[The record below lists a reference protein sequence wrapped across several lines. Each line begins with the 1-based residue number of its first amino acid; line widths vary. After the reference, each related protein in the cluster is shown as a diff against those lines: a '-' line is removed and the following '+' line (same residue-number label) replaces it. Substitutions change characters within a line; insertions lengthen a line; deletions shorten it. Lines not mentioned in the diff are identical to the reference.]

1 MLSHEAMLA
10 TATASKF
17 GGIVAD
23 NTDCFISY
31 LPLAHVFEKCL
42 FGMALVQ
49 GIRIGFYGGDVLKLT
64 DDCQVL
70 KPTMFPSVPRLY
82 NRIYDK
88 INSRLKELTGMRS
101 YVAQKAISSKLYYL
115 EQQGL
120 YTYGTYDKIVC
131 NKFKEILGGQV
142 RLMVTGSAPISVD
155 VLNFLK
161 VCFCCPIL
169 EGYG

>member
-1 MLSHEAMLA
+1 
-10 TATASKF
+10 
-17 GGIVAD
+17 
-23 NTDCFISY
+23 
-31 LPLAHVFEKCL
+31 
-42 FGMALVQ
+42 MALVS
-49 GIRIGFYGGDVLKLT
+49 GIKVGFFAGDVMKLT

-88 INSRLKELTGMRS
+88 INSRLKELTGVRS
-101 YVAQKAISSKLYYL
+101 YLANRAISSKLYYL
-115 EQQGL
+115 ETQGC
-120 YTYGTYDKIVC
+120 YTYAAYDKAVC
-131 NKFKEILGGQV
+131 NKFRAILGGEV